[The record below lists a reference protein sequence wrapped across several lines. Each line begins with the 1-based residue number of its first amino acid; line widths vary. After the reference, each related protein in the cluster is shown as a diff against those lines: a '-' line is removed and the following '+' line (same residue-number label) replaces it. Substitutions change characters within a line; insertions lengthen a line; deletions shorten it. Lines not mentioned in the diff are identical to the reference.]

1 MFCDGLLTPI
11 FNVLFCKTLTLA
23 LFMLMFNAM
32 GKGRAF
38 HTSCNSYFMFCVVA
52 KYILQFAEINLN
64 LVVSN

>member
-1 MFCDGLLTPI
+1 
-11 FNVLFCKTLTLA
+11 
-23 LFMLMFNAM
+23 MLMFNAM

-64 LVVSN
+64 LVVLTENLTFYIINKGK